1 MHPALNIAV
10 KAALRAGKI
19 INRASNDLDLIKVE
33 LKQANDFVTEVDR
46 KAEAAIIETLR
57 DAYPQF
63 GILAEESGATTGK
76 GSADGDYRWIID
88 PLDGTTNFIHGLP
101 QYAVSIALAKGNN
114 IEQAVIFDP
123 NRNELFT
130 ASKGA
135 GAFLNER
142 RIRVSRRTKLQD
154 SLLGTGFPYRMF
166 DHIDTYLAIFK
177 ELTRKTA
184 GQRRP
189 GAAALDLAYVA
200 CGRYDGFWEFGLSP
214 WDMAA
219 GALLI
224 SEAGGLV
231 SDMRGEAGYLASGN
245 IIAGTPKV
253 FAPLLNLIQ
262 ERLPESITA

>member
-33 LKQANDFVTEVDR
+33 VKQANDFVTEVDR

-57 DAYPQF
+57 DAYPAY
-63 GILAEESGATTGK
+63 GILAEESGATAAT
-76 GSADGDYRWIID
+76 GSAELDYRWIID

-101 QYAVSIALAKGNN
+101 QYAVSIALAKGNSV
-114 IEQAVIFDP
+114 EQAVVFDP
-123 NRNELFT
+123 SRNELFT

-142 RIRVSRRTKLQD
+142 RIRVSGRTRLQD

-166 DHIDTYLAIFK
+166 DHVDTYLAIFK

-231 SDMRGEAGYLASGN
+231 SDLRGEAGYLTSGN